1 MITLPELRGFWG
13 YALFALINTGVLWTL
28 FWLRASDRVGW
39 ADAGLAFV
47 LAVLIVLGIIFARR
61 KAPWIKEPTW
71 RADFIAALVAFT
83 LTFGAMYADAYLLH
97 RRDITARRFRDD
109 VVFFAI
115 LSIADMVCSSLRRAH
130 ARRQVL

>member
-13 YALFALINTGVLWTL
+13 YALFALIFTGILSAM

-39 ADAGLAFV
+39 ADAGLAFALV
-47 LAVLIVLGIIFARR
+47 VLIALGSTFARR

-83 LTFGAMYADAYLLH
+83 LTFGALYADAYLLH
-97 RRDITARRFRDD
+97 RRDITARRFWDD
-109 VVFFAI
+109 VALFAI
-115 LSIADMVCSSLRRAH
+115 LLIARMMSLLWQAH